1 MPFFPESFDV
11 TADVIGVLHLAS
23 IETDDETVR
32 FVVGTDGRFVDING
46 FSWYGSS
53 LFSVG
58 ELEVAI
64 NGIAPSGEASLSY
77 FQDPAMPELI
87 DDIKLQGADAVD
99 GRPIR
104 FYVQPLLAAEDL
116 QAPKVAPILF
126 ASRTMRAVRYERT
139 GGQQRRITLTFESI
153 WEQRSRRRGLQYTT
167 EDHARLTG
175 SANPSLEFMPTDGQ
189 RDVKLWG

>member
-1 MPFFPESFDV
+1 RMAGARPLMPFFPESFDV

-167 EDHARLTG
+167 EDHA
-175 SANPSLEFMPTDGQ
+175 
-189 RDVKLWG
+189 

>member
-116 QAPKVAPILF
+116 QARPA
-126 ASRTMRAVRYERT
+126 
-139 GGQQRRITLTFESI
+139 RRHPRGARECS
-153 WEQRSRRRGLQYTT
+153 EDERRRAPEGLPQ
-167 EDHARLTG
+167 EEGERDG
-175 SANPSLEFMPTDGQ
+175 SAD
-189 RDVKLWG
+189 